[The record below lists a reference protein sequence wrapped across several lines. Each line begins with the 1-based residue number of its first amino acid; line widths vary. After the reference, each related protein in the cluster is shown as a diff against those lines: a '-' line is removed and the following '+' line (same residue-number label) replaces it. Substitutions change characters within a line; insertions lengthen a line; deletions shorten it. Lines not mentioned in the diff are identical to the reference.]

1 MVGRTLLV
9 VVSIADIL
17 AALWLFTIFFVYS
30 TGPQSARSV
39 LSALIT
45 LFVGMLVFFG
55 PPVAGSALRR
65 HGRTGLGILIAL
77 VPLILVAA
85 IAYAQTS
92 PPLPPP
98 PIVPM
103 PRAEAPPPPPAPI
116 PAPSE
121 SAPEPQAQVPVPEQS
136 LLTGEWIGGSSID
149 ETSMCPQ
156 GQHVVGLQFRRSMSQ
171 FRVLCGR

>member
-9 VVSIADIL
+9 AVSIADML
-17 AALWLFTIFFVYS
+17 TALWLFAIFFVYS
-30 TGPQSARSV
+30 TGPQDARGV
-39 LSALIT
+39 LSAVIT
-45 LFVGMLVFFG
+45 LLVGMFVFFG

-65 HGRTGLGILIAL
+65 HGRTRLGILIAL

-85 IAYAQTS
+85 VAYAQTP
-92 PPLPPP
+92 PPLPSP
-98 PIVPM
+98 PIVPV
-103 PRAEAPPPPPAPI
+103 PRPEATSPAPPPAPT
-116 PAPSE
+116 E
-121 SAPEPQAQVPVPEQS
+121 VTPEPQAQVPVPEQL

-156 GQHVVGLQFRRSMSQ
+156 GQHVVGLQFRRNMSQ